1 MEIEGD
7 IYCEGA
13 LVDTVNFKD
22 LLKDHPELDEI
33 RISRI
38 VDADQVRAPN
48 KLHHLLANLCELFAA
63 TVGEDD
69 IKLFKYHVM
78 CGEIGEEDSES
89 RDRWKGTLSKSRS
102 IAISILNGRTPI
114 LNEDERMARLRRSK
128 LTSCTKAKR
137 KIQTSR

>member
-1 MEIEGD
+1 M
-7 IYCEGA
+7 
-13 LVDTVNFKD
+13 
-22 LLKDHPELDEI
+22 DEI
-33 RISRI
+33 WISRI

-48 KLHHLLANLCELFAA
+48 DLDNSMANLCELFAA

-69 IKLFKYHVM
+69 VKLFKYHVM
-78 CGEIGEEDSES
+78 CGEIGEEASERETNGKAPS
-89 RDRWKGTLSKSRS
+89 SKSRS